1 MDIRTSRNQPAS
13 WYNRSPLQRW
23 ANGLVLGTMVI
34 ASLSYIIGPASSA
47 RAASLPSVS
56 RQAEQESTLV
66 LQGRLEPR
74 RFAQLTVSQAARVDQ
89 VLVEEGDQVEAG
101 KVVLRLDGYEKL
113 QAELTTAELEKLLA
127 QQTLDDLY
135 RMGEIKLAE
144 AILAVRQAEQDLAL
158 AEDLLASLQRPRD
171 PQAIDQAYANM
182 LLAEERLDK
191 AQEDYRKAEQK
202 FANRKNPIWM
212 FVNRHQFKLLLNQ
225 MGKVVAYYE
234 RRYWDAKEK
243 YEDRTAPPNAVDLAL
258 AEASLAEV
266 EARLRQA
273 EREAEKLR
281 NGPDPDALE
290 SAQARLL
297 AADARLTAAQ
307 TAAANVELAT
317 PISSGEVVAVNAKAG
332 EWVTPGQPLVTIAD
346 LSQWIVVTEDLGED
360 NVNEVEAGLPVNL
373 VLEAYPDLTLH
384 GVVESVNLYADEEDG
399 DVYYQAKIAVQEPP
413 EFLRWGMTTRISL
426 TDK

>member
-1 MDIRTSRNQPAS
+1 M
-13 WYNRSPLQRW
+13 L
-23 ANGLVLGTMVI
+23 I
-34 ASLSYIIGPASSA
+34 ASLAYTIDPASPA
-47 RAASLPSVS
+47 RAASPPGVS
-56 RQAEQESTLV
+56 RQADQESNLV
-66 LQGRLEPR
+66 LKGHLEPR
-74 RFAQLTVSQAARVDQ
+74 HFSQLTVSLPARVDQ

-101 KVVLRLDGYEKL
+101 TMVLRLDGYEKL

>member
-1 MDIRTSRNQPAS
+1 MDKHPLRNQPVGWHS
-13 WYNRSPLQRW
+13 HSSLKRW
-23 ANGLVLGTMVI
+23 ANGLVLGTLLI
-34 ASLSYIIGPASSA
+34 ASIYYSIGTASSA
-47 RAASLPSVS
+47 RAASLPGIS
-56 RQAEQESTLV
+56 RQVEQESSLTLE
-66 LQGRLEPR
+66 GRLEPR
-74 RFAQLTVSQAARVDQ
+74 HFAEMTVSLPARVDQ
-89 VLVEEGDQVEAG
+89 VLVEEGDLVEAG
-101 KVVLRLDGYEKL
+101 TAVLRLDGYEKL
-113 QAELTTAELEKLLA
+113 QADLSVAEFEKLLA

-135 RMGEIKLAE
+135 RLAEIKLAE
-144 AILAVRQAEQDLAL
+144 AILAVRQAEQDRAL
-158 AEDLLASLQRPRD
+158 AEDLLASLQRPRE
-171 PQAIDQAYANM
+171 PQAIEQAYANL

-212 FVNRHQFKLLLNQ
+212 FVSRHQFKLLLNQ

-243 YEDRTAPPNAVDLAL
+243 YEDRIAPPNAVDLAL

-273 EREAEKLR
+273 EREAEKWR

-290 SAQARLL
+290 SAQARLQ

-307 TAAANVELAT
+307 TASANAQLAT
-317 PISSGEVVAVNAKAG
+317 PISGEVVAVNVKAG
-332 EWVTPGQPLVTIAD
+332 EWAMPGQPLVTIAD
-346 LSQWIVVTEDLGED
+346 LSQWVVVTEDLGED
-360 NVNEVEAGLPVNL
+360 SVNEVKAGLPVNL
-373 VLEAYPDLTLH
+373 VVEAYPDLTLH

-399 DVYYQAKIAVQEPP
+399 DVYYQAKIAVQDPP

-426 TDK
+426 ADN